1 MEAGVEEYWIVD
13 PEQRSVTV
21 VSSGARERTER
32 ERLTW
37 APVTASSNLLSRLS
51 DIFG

>member
-1 MEAGVEEYWIVD
+1 MEAGVEGYWIVA

-21 VSSGARERTER
+21 VRSAAPERTER

-37 APVTASSNLLSRLS
+37 APVTASSNLLLGLS